1 MRYLELFPCE
11 SMNSRRGSDVPRD
24 GESIEMM
31 SFKFPRSK
39 LEITLGDLR
48 EEVKRGATVG
58 RRKLGFGRPLVGI

>member
-1 MRYLELFPCE
+1 
-11 SMNSRRGSDVPRD
+11 
-24 GESIEMM
+24 MM

-58 RRKLGFGRPLVGI
+58 RRKLGFGCPLAGI